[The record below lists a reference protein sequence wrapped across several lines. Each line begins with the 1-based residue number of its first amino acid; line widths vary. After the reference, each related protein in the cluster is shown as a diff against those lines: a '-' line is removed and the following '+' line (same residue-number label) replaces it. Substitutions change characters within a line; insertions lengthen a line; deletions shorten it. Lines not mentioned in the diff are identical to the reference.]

1 MRTETIVR
9 NEEAAKG
16 LVNTL
21 LEDEVIKD
29 FEIIIFSNG
38 KCKITFWT
46 IE

>member
-16 LVNTL
+16 LVKTL
-21 LEDEVIKD
+21 LEDEVIRD

-38 KCKITFWT
+38 KCKVTFWT